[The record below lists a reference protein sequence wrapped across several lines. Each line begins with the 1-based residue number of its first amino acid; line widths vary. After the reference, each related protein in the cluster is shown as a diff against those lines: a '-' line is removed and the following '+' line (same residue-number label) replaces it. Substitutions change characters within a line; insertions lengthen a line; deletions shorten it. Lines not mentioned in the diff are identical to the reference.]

1 MPAWFKSKSRLQKLQ
16 DNYCKLMKSA
26 YKIAVKNKDK
36 SDLLHKEANQI
47 LMEIKKLENQ
57 STS

>member
-16 DNYCKLMKSA
+16 DNYCKLMKNA
-26 YKIAVKNKDK
+26 YKTAVKNKDK

-57 STS
+57 SAS